1 MRRFVCVRAVNI
13 QSEVNLRP
21 RNPDGVHGPPVSR
34 ASGCAYL
41 YQLNLIHQAEYIRL
55 SMQDGDGS
63 KGTNAPVT
71 ASAVAGRT
79 RQSGGGEGAATWSLS
94 CASSRAPCSWFA
106 ATMPCT
112 CPPPPT
118 PQPPTPLLR
127 SAESEFLDGD
137 IVFATP
143 FSIQLTTS
151 NLGSEAN
158 VPVHMRGLGESAQVH
173 TEVKACCAAIR
184 WQGGSGAC

>member
-1 MRRFVCVRAVNI
+1 MCMHTFTI
-13 QSEVNLRP
+13 
-21 RNPDGVHGPPVSR
+21 
-34 ASGCAYL
+34 
-41 YQLNLIHQAEYIRL
+41 IHQAEHISL

-63 KGTNAPVT
+63 KGTNALVT
-71 ASAVAGRT
+71 ASALAGRT
-79 RQSGGGEGAATWSLS
+79 RQSGGGGGARCTAATWSL
-94 CASSRAPCSWFA
+94 RAPWFA

-151 NLGSEAN
+151 NLGVEAST
-158 VPVHMRGLGESAQVH
+158 PVHMRGLRESTQVH
-173 TEVKACCAAIR
+173 TEVGGVLCCLLM
-184 WQGGSGAC
+184 QGGREAGRQLNYCHILKRYTFRLTQLMLSVLLR